1 MKSIPDILG
10 GLQMLLDI
18 DFDLQNM
25 FEEYLTGAQKAFLA
39 ALRCIEDVLP
49 SEAQYARA
57 RTGRPAYEILP
68 FMRAFLAQCFFRI
81 PTMEDLRKQLHGNA
95 NLRKICGFH
104 EVPSL
109 PTFSRRLSELADD
122 KYFSEA
128 LEKLVTKHLSE
139 RITGNVLRDSTAIPA
154 REAPS
159 NKKSDVRLSPPPP
172 PHKRGRP
179 KKGERRS
186 PVPPTVLTQQASM
199 PLEAAV
205 SLLPTECT
213 WGCKINSQ
221 GNVSY
226 WKGYKLHLDV
236 TDAGIPVS
244 MLVTG
249 ANVHDSQAAIPLE
262 MMTERRLTHLY
273 TLMDSAYDAEAIRTF
288 IASRG
293 RIPIIDRNPRRK
305 DARPTFCPA
314 TQEHFKARS
323 TVERANAHLK
333 DWLIP
338 SRLYVK
344 GIKKVSF
351 MLACGVLCLAAIKIL
366 QYIVMPSRL
375 KIA

>member
-1 MKSIPDILG
+1 MKSIADILG
-10 GLQMLLDI
+10 GTQMLLDI
-18 DFDLQNM
+18 DFNLQNM
-25 FEEYLTGAQKAFLA
+25 FEDYLTGAQRAFLA
-39 ALRCIEDVLP
+39 TLRCIEGALP
-49 SEAQYARA
+49 SETQYSRA
-57 RTGRPAYEILP
+57 RTGRPAYEMLP

-95 NLRKICGFH
+95 NLRTICGFH
-104 EVPSL
+104 NVPSL
-109 PTFSRRLSELADD
+109 PTFSRKLAELADD
-122 KYFSEA
+122 KDFSHA
-128 LEKLVTKHLSE
+128 LEHLVTEHLSE
-139 RITGNVLRDSTAIPA
+139 RITGNVLRDSTAISA
-154 REAPS
+154 RETPS
-159 NKKSDVRLSPPPP
+159 NKKSDVRRSPPPQR
-172 PHKRGRP
+172 RGRP
-179 KKGERRS
+179 KKGAHRS
-186 PVPPTVLTQQASM
+186 PVPPTVLSQQASM
-199 PLEAAV
+199 PLETAMN
-205 SLLPTECT
+205 LLPKECT

-221 GNVSY
+221 GNMSY

-236 TDAGIPVS
+236 TDAGIPIS

-262 MMTERRLTHLY
+262 MMTERRVTHLY
-273 TLMDSAYDAEAIRTF
+273 TLMDSAYDAKAIREF

-305 DARPTFCPA
+305 DDRPTFCPA

-323 TVERANAHLK
+323 TVERANAYLK

>member
-18 DFDLQNM
+18 DFNLQSV
-25 FEEYLTGAQKAFLA
+25 FEEYLTGEQRAFLA
-39 ALRCIEDVLP
+39 ALRCIEGALP
-49 SEAQYARA
+49 SETRYPRA
-57 RTGRPAYEILP
+57 RTGRPAYEMLP

-81 PTMEDLRKQLHGNA
+81 PTMEDLRKQLQSNA

-104 EVPSL
+104 DVPSL

-122 KYFSEA
+122 KDFSEA
-128 LEKLVTKHLSE
+128 LEHLVTEYLSE

-154 REAPS
+154 REAPC
-159 NKKSDVRLSPPPP
+159 NKKSEVPPMRKA
-172 PHKRGRP
+172 HHARGRP

-305 DARPTFCPA
+305 EARPAFCPA

>member
-1 MKSIPDILG
+1 
-10 GLQMLLDI
+10 MLLDI

-186 PVPPTVLTQQASM
+186 PAPPTVLTQQASI

-205 SLLPTECT
+205 SLLPKACT

-262 MMTERRLTHLY
+262 MMTERRVTHLY

-293 RIPIIDRNPRRK
+293 RLPIIDRNPRRK
-305 DARPTFCPA
+305 EARPAFCPA